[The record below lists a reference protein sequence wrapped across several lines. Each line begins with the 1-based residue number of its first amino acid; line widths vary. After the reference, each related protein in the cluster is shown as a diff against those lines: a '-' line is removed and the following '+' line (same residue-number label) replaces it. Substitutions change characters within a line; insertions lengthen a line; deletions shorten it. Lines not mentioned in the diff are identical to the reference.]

1 MKFQEGLA
9 FARELDKEDP
19 LSRFREA
26 FCFPKRDDGT
36 PFIYLCGN
44 SLGLQP
50 KNTARYVEEEL
61 DDWRNLGVEGHF
73 RGRRPWYS
81 YHEIFSESIA
91 KLVGAKPVEV
101 VVMNGLTVNLHLLM
115 TSFYR
120 PTPERYRIVM
130 ERSAFPSDQYAVASQ
145 VQLHGFSPEEAVVE
159 LGPRPGEDC
168 LRTEDVEA
176 YLREEGQSV
185 ALILMGGVNYYSGQ
199 AYDMKSITQA
209 GHNAGALV
217 AFDLAHAAGNIELRL
232 HEWDVDFAAFCTYK
246 YLNAGPGA
254 TAGAFVH
261 ERFAQKFDLPRLAGW
276 WGNDPDSRFQM
287 TAGFVPQPGAAGWQ
301 LSNAPVLSMAPLR
314 ASLDLFDEA
323 GMDALRDKSE
333 KLTAYLWHA
342 LADRPELKM
351 EIITPA
357 EPKDRGCQLSLR
369 FGENTEA
376 LFKRLEE
383 RGVICDFR
391 RPDVIRVAPVPLY
404 NSFEDLYHFAT
415 ILREAAT
422 ESNQTTSG

>member
-1 MKFQEGLA
+1 MEFQDSLA
-9 FARELDKEDP
+9 FARELDAKDP
-19 LSRFREA
+19 LARFREA
-26 FCFPKRDDGT
+26 FYFPQQSDGT

-50 KNTARYVEEEL
+50 KSTARYVSEEL
-61 DDWRNLGVEGHF
+61 EDWRNLGVEGHF

-81 YHEIFSESIA
+81 YHELFTESVA
-91 KLVGAKPVEV
+91 KLVGAKPIEV

-115 TSFYR
+115 TSFYQ
-120 PTPERYRIVM
+120 PTKDRYRILM

-145 VQLHGFSPEEAVVE
+145 TQLHGFAPEDAVVE

-199 AYDMKSITQA
+199 AYDMERITRA
-209 GHNAGALV
+209 GHAAGARV
-217 AFDLAHAAGNIELRL
+217 AFDLAHAAGNIDLKL
-232 HEWDVDFAAFCTYK
+232 HDWGVDFAAFCTYK

-261 ERFAQKFDLPRLAGW
+261 ERFAHTFDLPRLAGW

-287 TAGFVPQPGAAGWQ
+287 TTGFVPQPGAAGWQ

-323 GMDALRDKSE
+323 GMSALRAKSE
-333 KLTAYLWHA
+333 QLTAYLWASLSAH
-342 LADRPELKM
+342 PELEM

-357 EPKDRGCQLSLR
+357 DPKARGCQLSLR
-369 FGENTEA
+369 FGNNTEA
-376 LFKRLEE
+376 LFTRLEE

-404 NSFEDLYHFAT
+404 NSFEDLHHFVT
-415 ILREAAT
+415 ILAEAAA
-422 ESNQTTSG
+422 EERR